1 MPVKVK
7 VSGAWKDAVPKVKV
21 SGAWKDVS
29 QKWVKVSGAWKE
41 LLNTLVEVVANYDN
55 KSITWATDPPGV
67 YGGDYSGLGMNIK
80 PDGTRVY
87 LRVSEIVANP
97 AVEEIWEYT
106 LSTPWDLNTSSY
118 SRKLDISTIGGYD
131 LDSQDA
137 VIRFKPDGSRIF
149 AAIGDTIIFL
159 DLSTDW
165 NITTAS
171 YNVDSFGDFEGSG
184 SIKFFQIK
192 PDGDT
197 IYTSRSGSSIIHQHT
212 LGASWNTNGSITYT
226 NKSYDFSAQLN
237 NIRAAFISDDGLLL
251 YVVST
256 TEVYRYTFGTAW
268 DLATLS
274 YDYFVSDVSA
284 ETVVCVSLQFK
295 PDISKMYL
303 LGVNEF
309 SIFQYST

>member
-55 KSITWATDPPGV
+55 KNISWVNYAA
-67 YGGDYSGLGMNIK
+67 GGMHFK
-80 PDGTRVY
+80 PDGTSVFVRM
-87 LRVSEIVANP
+87 SEATSNP
-97 AVEEIWEYT
+97 DVEEIWEYT
-106 LSTPWDLNTSSY
+106 LSTPWDLSTGSY
-118 SRKLDISTIGGYD
+118 NKKLDISSTGGITV
-131 LDSQDA
+131 DSGDRDA
-137 VIRFKPDGSRIF
+137 ISFKPDGSRMF
-149 AAIGDTIIFL
+149 AAIGGAIIFW

-165 NITTAS
+165 NISSAS
-171 YNVDSFGDFEGSG
+171 YTVDSFGDFEGSG

-197 IYTSRSGSSIIHQHT
+197 VYTSRDGSSIIHQHT

-237 NIRAAFISDDGLLL
+237 NIRGAFISDDGLLL

-256 TEVYRYTFGTAW
+256 SEIYRYTFGTAW
-268 DLATLS
+268 DLDTLS
-274 YDYFVSDVSA
+274 YDYFVYDVSA
-284 ETVVCVSLQFK
+284 ETTVCVSLQFK
-295 PDISKMYL
+295 PDISKMYVV
-303 LGVNEF
+303 GVNDF